1 MSNVLLAMQDKEK
14 ARLEENRSKVIDRT
28 KAIIAQAEKMRN
40 APVAGE
46 PDQTSSCRA
55 GFNP

>member
-1 MSNVLLAMQDKEK
+1 MQDKEK
-14 ARLEENRSKVIDRT
+14 ARLEENRNKVIDRT

-46 PDQTSSCRA
+46 ADHDSSCRA
-55 GFNP
+55 SSNP